1 MSAVRFYRGFTL
13 IELVISMMVLSIL
26 AVGSV
31 KFIGLTADTYVDT
44 LDRSAYSTR
53 ASIINETVSRRLRNA
68 LPNSVRVS
76 SDQSCIEYIP
86 IVAASTY
93 VQAPIV
99 GNGNAENE
107 VTMLAINA
115 RLGDTG
121 YGVIYPSGNSDL
133 LYNNTR
139 NPGRISSQVLTL
151 QSLDNDVALYAFS
164 GGTTFQYEQDSPQ
177 KRIYLVDR
185 PQTLC
190 QQGSQLFLYQDY
202 GFVGPITNLMAML
215 PNQLPNRWLL
225 ADQLQPLTMRFDVVP
240 STLRRNGL
248 VQFRY
253 TLMGKNKGETLAV
266 SHEVQIKNVP

>member
-1 MSAVRFYRGFTL
+1 MAVVRFSRGFTL
-13 IELVISMMVLSIL
+13 IELVIAMMVLSIL

-31 KFIGLTADTYVDT
+31 KFISLTADTYVAT

-68 LPNSVRVS
+68 LPNSVRIS

-99 GNGNAENE
+99 GSGHAENQ
-107 VTMLAINA
+107 VTLLAINT
-115 RLGDTG
+115 RLEDTG
-121 YGVIYPSGNSDL
+121 YAVIYPSGNSDL

-151 QSLDNDVALYAFS
+151 QSLDNEVALYTFS
-164 GGTTFQYEQDSPQ
+164 GGTTFQYEQGSPQ
-177 KRIYLVDR
+177 QRIYFVDN
-185 PQTLC
+185 PQALC
-190 QQGSQLFLYQDY
+190 QQGSQLFLYQNY
-202 GFVGPITNLMAML
+202 GFVGPITNLMTML

-225 ADQLQPLTMRFDVVP
+225 ADQLQPLTLRFDVIP
-240 STLRRNGL
+240 SSLRRNGL

-253 TLMGKNKGETLAV
+253 TLIGNNKAETLSV
-266 SHEVQIKNVP
+266 NHEVQIKNVP